1 MHIATQKQIIIRHRQ
16 FQIRRY
22 KIRQPKQNPIQLA
35 IAFSRP
41 DKGLSYLNITFQDK
55 TGSIEAK
62 KWDASDEDMRILAP
76 GSVVMVDAIVN
87 IYKNQPQLK
96 VVGIGKI
103 SHPED
108 IEVANFARVSP
119 IPLEELKSRL
129 DKYLNSFK
137 DKDVEKVT
145 KAVIS
150 HFYDR
155 YVTFPGAVKVH
166 HEFGSG
172 ILHHSLFMADV
183 ADAIAKIY
191 TQVDRDILV
200 AGALLHDIGKT
211 IEYENPIAPVQ
222 TAEGKL
228 CGHVAIGYAEFKRV
242 VDELGIE
249 SEVPLLLEHMIL
261 AHHGSLEFGSPVMP
275 ATREALLLSEIDML
289 DSRQMIL
296 DKALDQVKE
305 GEFTPRLWMMD
316 DTSFYKPKKR

>member
-1 MHIATQKQIIIRHRQ
+1 MKWIKDLVDGDHIVG
-16 FQIRRY
+16 
-22 KIRQPKQNPIQLA
+22 QLLVT
-35 IAFSRP
+35 SCNKGTT

-55 TGSIEAK
+55 SGSIEAK
-62 KWDASDEDMRILAP
+62 KWDASDEDMKTLVP
-76 GSVVMVDAIVN
+76 GSVVLVDGIVN
-87 IYKNQPQLK
+87 LYKNQPQLK
-96 VVGIGKI
+96 VVSVGKI
-103 SHPED
+103 ARPED
-108 IEVANFARVSP
+108 LDYSNFARVSP
-119 IPLEELKSRL
+119 IPLEELKAKL

-137 DKDVEKVT
+137 DKDIEKVT

-155 YVTFPGAVKVH
+155 YITFPGAVKVH

-183 ADAIAKIY
+183 AEAIAKIY

-222 TAEGKL
+222 TMEGKL
-228 CGHVAIGYAEFKRV
+228 CGHVAIGYAEFKRI
-242 VDELGIE
+242 VDELDIK

-296 DKALDQVKE
+296 DKALATVNE

>member
-1 MHIATQKQIIIRHRQ
+1 MKLVKELVDRDEISMPLLVVSSTKGTT
-16 FQIRRY
+16 
-22 KIRQPKQNPIQLA
+22 
-35 IAFSRP
+35 
-41 DKGLSYLNITFQDK
+41 DKGLSYLNVTFQDK
-55 TGSIEAK
+55 SGTIEAK
-62 KWDASDEDMRILAP
+62 KWDASDEDLRTLVA
-76 GSVVMVDAIVN
+76 GSVVNVVGIVN
-87 IYKNQPQLK
+87 LYKNQPQLK
-96 VVGIGKI
+96 IVNVTKVD
-103 SHPED
+103 PKTVD
-108 IEVANFARVSP
+108 MNAFARVSP
-119 IPLEELKSRL
+119 IPLEELKARL

-137 DKDVEKVT
+137 DKDVEKIT

-150 HFYDR
+150 HFYER
-155 YVTFPGAVKVH
+155 YITYPGAVKVH

-211 IEYENPIAPVQ
+211 IEYENPIAPIQ

-228 CGHVAIGYAEFKRV
+228 CGHVAIGYAEFKRI
-242 VDELGIE
+242 VDELDIK

-296 DKALDQVKE
+296 DKALDTVNE
-305 GEFTPRLWMMD
+305 GEFTQRLWMMD

>member
-1 MHIATQKQIIIRHRQ
+1 MKLVKELVDRDEISMPLLVVSSTKGTT
-16 FQIRRY
+16 
-22 KIRQPKQNPIQLA
+22 
-35 IAFSRP
+35 
-41 DKGLSYLNITFQDK
+41 DKGLSYLNVTFQDK
-55 TGSIEAK
+55 SGTIEAK
-62 KWDASDEDMRILAP
+62 KWDASDEDLRTLVA
-76 GSVVMVDAIVN
+76 GSVVNVVGIVN
-87 IYKNQPQLK
+87 LYKNQPQLK
-96 VVGIGKI
+96 IVNVSKVDPKTI
-103 SHPED
+103 D
-108 IEVANFARVSP
+108 MNAFARVSP
-119 IPLEELKSRL
+119 IPLEELKARL
-129 DKYLNSFK
+129 DSYLNSFK
-137 DKDVEKVT
+137 DKDVEKIT

-150 HFYDR
+150 HFYER
-155 YVTFPGAVKVH
+155 YITYPGAVKVH

-211 IEYENPIAPVQ
+211 IEYENPIAPIQ

-228 CGHVAIGYAEFKRV
+228 CGHVAIGYAEFKRI
-242 VDELGIE
+242 VDELDIK

-296 DKALDQVKE
+296 DKALDTVNE

>member
-1 MHIATQKQIIIRHRQ
+1 MLT
-16 FQIRRY
+16 
-22 KIRQPKQNPIQLA
+22 P
-35 IAFSRP
+35 
-41 DKGLSYLNITFQDK
+41 
-55 TGSIEAK
+55 GSIV
-62 KWDASDEDMRILAP
+62 I
-76 GSVVMVDAIVN
+76 VDALVN

-96 VVGIGKI
+96 IVGVSKVERVEEVVM
-103 SHPED
+103 S
-108 IEVANFARVSP
+108 NFARVSP
-119 IPLEELKSRL
+119 IPLEELKARL
-129 DKYLNSFK
+129 EAKLSSFK

-150 HFYDR
+150 HFYDK
-155 YVTFPGAVKVH
+155 YITYPGAVKVH

-183 ADAIAKIY
+183 ADAISKIY

-222 TAEGKL
+222 TVEGKL
-228 CGHVAIGYAEFKRV
+228 CGHIAIGYAEFKRI
-242 VDELGIE
+242 VDDLHIE

-296 DKALDQVKE
+296 DKALDGVKE

>member
-1 MHIATQKQIIIRHRQ
+1 MKWIKDFIDGDHIVG
-16 FQIRRY
+16 
-22 KIRQPKQNPIQLA
+22 QLLVVT
-35 IAFSRP
+35 SNKGTT
-41 DKGLSYLNITFQDK
+41 DKGLSYLNVTFQDK
-55 TGSIEAK
+55 SGTIEAK
-62 KWDASDEDMRILAP
+62 KWDATDEDLRVLVP
-76 GSVVMVDAIVN
+76 GSVVVVDGLVN
-87 IYKNQPQLK
+87 LYKNQPQLK
-96 VVGIGKI
+96 IVGVSKVTRPEEVVM
-103 SHPED
+103 S
-108 IEVANFARVSP
+108 NFARVSP
-119 IPLEELKSRL
+119 IPLEELKARL
-129 DKYLNSFK
+129 EAKLSSFK

-150 HFYDR
+150 HFYDK
-155 YVTFPGAVKVH
+155 YITYPGAVKVH

-183 ADAIAKIY
+183 ADAISKIY

-222 TAEGKL
+222 TVEGKL
-228 CGHVAIGYAEFKRV
+228 CGHIAIGYAEFKRI
-242 VDELGIE
+242 VDDLHIE
-249 SEVPLLLEHMIL
+249 SEVPLLIEHMIL

-296 DKALDQVKE
+296 DKALDGVKE

>member
-1 MHIATQKQIIIRHRQ
+1 MKWIKDFADGDHIIG
-16 FQIRRY
+16 
-22 KIRQPKQNPIQLA
+22 QLLVL
-35 IAFSRP
+35 SSTKGTT
-41 DKGLSYLNITFQDK
+41 DKGLSYLNVTFQDK
-55 TGSIEAK
+55 SGTIEGK
-62 KWDASDEDMRILAP
+62 KWDAVDEDLRTLAP
-76 GSVVMVDAIVN
+76 GSVVLVDGIVN
-87 IYKNQPQLK
+87 LYKNQPQLK
-96 VVGIGKI
+96 VVGVSKVDK
-103 SHPED
+103 SD
-108 IEVANFARVSP
+108 IVMSNFARVSP
-119 IPLEELKSRL
+119 IPLEELRARL

-137 DKDVEKVT
+137 DKDIEKVT

-155 YVTFPGAVKVH
+155 YITFPGAVKVH

-183 ADAIAKIY
+183 ADAIAHIY

-211 IEYENPIAPVQ
+211 IEYENPVVPVQ
-222 TAEGKL
+222 TVEGKL
-228 CGHVAIGYAEFKRV
+228 CGHVAIGYAEFKAI
-242 VDELGIE
+242 VDELHIE

-261 AHHGSLEFGSPVMP
+261 SHHGSLEFGSPVMP

>member
-1 MHIATQKQIIIRHRQ
+1 MKWIKDFVDTDHIIG
-16 FQIRRY
+16 
-22 KIRQPKQNPIQLA
+22 QLLVVA
-35 IAFSRP
+35 CSKGTT
-41 DKGLSYLNITFQDK
+41 DKGLSYLNVTFQDK
-55 TGSIEAK
+55 SGTIEGK
-62 KWDASDEDMRILAP
+62 KWDASEEDQRILAP
-76 GSVVMVDAIVN
+76 GSVVLVDGIVN
-87 IYKNQPQLK
+87 LYKNQPQLK
-96 VVGIGKI
+96 VVVVAKADK
-103 SHPED
+103 ED
-108 IEVANFARVSP
+108 IDMANFARVSP
-119 IPLEELKSRL
+119 IPLEELKAKL

-155 YVTFPGAVKVH
+155 YITYPAAVKVH
-166 HEFGSG
+166 HEWGSG

-183 ADAIAKIY
+183 ADAISNIY

-211 IEYENPIAPVQ
+211 IEYENPVSPVQ
-222 TAEGKL
+222 TSEGKL
-228 CGHVAIGYAEFKRV
+228 TGHIAIGYHEFKSI
-242 VDELGIE
+242 VDKLGIG
-249 SEVPLLLEHMIL
+249 SEVPMLLEHMIL

>member
-1 MHIATQKQIIIRHRQ
+1 MKFVKEFVDGDHILGQLLVVSATKGTT
-16 FQIRRY
+16 
-22 KIRQPKQNPIQLA
+22 
-35 IAFSRP
+35 
-41 DKGLSYLNITFQDK
+41 DKGLNYLNVTFQDK
-55 TGSIEAK
+55 SGTIEAK
-62 KWDASDEDMRILAP
+62 KWDASDEDLRMLTA
-76 GSVVMVDAIVN
+76 GAVVTVDGIVN
-87 IYKNQPQLK
+87 LYKNQPQLK
-96 VVGIGKI
+96 IVDVSRVNPK
-103 SHPED
+103 
-108 IEVANFARVSP
+108 EVDMSSFARVSP
-119 IPLEELKSRL
+119 IPLEELKARL
-129 DKYLNSFK
+129 DRYLNSFK
-137 DKDVEKVT
+137 DKDVEKIT

-150 HFYDR
+150 HFYER
-155 YVTFPGAVKVH
+155 YITYPGAVKVH

-228 CGHVAIGYAEFKRV
+228 CGHVAIGYAEFKRI
-242 VDELGIE
+242 VDELDIK

-296 DKALDQVKE
+296 DKALATVNE
-305 GEFTPRLWMMD
+305 GEFTQRLWMMD

>member
-1 MHIATQKQIIIRHRQ
+1 MKWIKDFVDGDHIIG
-16 FQIRRY
+16 
-22 KIRQPKQNPIQLA
+22 QLLVV
-35 IAFSRP
+35 SSNKGTT
-41 DKGLSYLNITFQDK
+41 DKGLSYLNVTFQDK
-55 TGSIEAK
+55 SGTIEAK
-62 KWDASDEDMRILAP
+62 KWDASDEDLRTLAP
-76 GSVVMVDAIVN
+76 GSVVLVDGLVN
-87 IYKNQPQLK
+87 LYKNQPQLK
-96 VVGIGKI
+96 IVGISKMD
-103 SHPED
+103 PK
-108 IEVANFARVSP
+108 EVDMSNFARVSP
-119 IPLEELKSRL
+119 IPLEELKARL
-129 DKYLNSFK
+129 DRYLSSFK
-137 DKDVEKVT
+137 DKDVEKVS

-155 YVTFPGAVKVH
+155 YITYPGAVKVH

-183 ADAIAKIY
+183 ADAISKIY

-211 IEYENPIAPVQ
+211 IEYENPVAPVQ

-228 CGHVAIGYAEFKRV
+228 CGHVAIGYAEFKRI
-242 VDELGIE
+242 VDELHIE

>member
-1 MHIATQKQIIIRHRQ
+1 MKYVKDLVDGDLVVGPLLVVSATKGVT
-16 FQIRRY
+16 
-22 KIRQPKQNPIQLA
+22 
-35 IAFSRP
+35 
-41 DKGLSYLNITFQDK
+41 DKGLSYLNVTLQDK
-55 TGSIEAK
+55 SGTIEAK
-62 KWDASDEDMRILAP
+62 KWDASDEDLKLFVA
-76 GSVVMVDAIVN
+76 GSVLHIEGKINV
-87 IYKNQPQLK
+87 YKNQPQLK
-96 VVGIGKI
+96 ITNASKAENINIAEFG
-103 SHPED
+103 
-108 IEVANFARVSP
+108 RVSP
-119 IPLEELKSRL
+119 IPLTELKARL
-129 DKYLNSFK
+129 EKYLNSFK

-145 KAVIS
+145 RAVIEK
-150 HFYDR
+150 FYDK
-155 YVTFPGAVKVH
+155 YTTYPGAVKVH

-222 TAEGKL
+222 TTEGKL
-228 CGHVAIGYAEFKRV
+228 LGHVAIGYAEFKRV
-242 VDELGIE
+242 VDDLHIE

-261 AHHGSLEFGSPVMP
+261 AHHGTLEFGSPVMP

-296 DKALDQVKE
+296 DKALATINE

>member
-1 MHIATQKQIIIRHRQ
+1 MKWIKDFVDGDHIIG
-16 FQIRRY
+16 
-22 KIRQPKQNPIQLA
+22 QLLVTTCNKGTT
-35 IAFSRP
+35 

-55 TGSIEAK
+55 SGSIEAK
-62 KWDASDEDMRILAP
+62 KWDASEADLKLLVP
-76 GSVVMVDAIVN
+76 GSVVMVDGLVN
-87 IYKNQPQLK
+87 LYKNQPQLK
-96 VVGIGKI
+96 VVGLGRI
-103 SHPED
+103 ED
-108 IEVANFARVSP
+108 PKDIDMSNFARVSP

-129 DKYLNSFK
+129 DIYLNSFK
-137 DKDVEKVT
+137 DKDVEKIT
-145 KAVIS
+145 KAVIN

-228 CGHVAIGYAEFKRV
+228 CGHIAIGYAEFKRV
-242 VDELGIE
+242 VDELDIK

-296 DKALDQVKE
+296 DKALAAVQE

>member
-1 MHIATQKQIIIRHRQ
+1 
-16 FQIRRY
+16 
-22 KIRQPKQNPIQLA
+22 
-35 IAFSRP
+35 
-41 DKGLSYLNITFQDK
+41 
-55 TGSIEAK
+55 
-62 KWDASDEDMRILAP
+62 
-76 GSVVMVDAIVN
+76 MVDAIVN
-87 IYKNQPQLK
+87 LYKGQPQLK
-96 VVGIGKI
+96 VVGVGKI
-103 SHPED
+103 DPED
-108 IEVANFARVSP
+108 IEMSNFARVSP
-119 IPLEELKSRL
+119 IPLEELKARL

-137 DKDVEKVT
+137 DKDVEKIT

-228 CGHVAIGYAEFKRV
+228 CGHIAIGYAEFKRI
-242 VDELGIE
+242 VDELDIK

-296 DKALDQVKE
+296 DKALAAVNE
-305 GEFTPRLWMMD
+305 GEFTQRLWMMD

>member
-1 MHIATQKQIIIRHRQ
+1 MKWIKDFVDGDHIIG
-16 FQIRRY
+16 
-22 KIRQPKQNPIQLA
+22 QLLVL
-35 IAFSRP
+35 SSTKGTT
-41 DKGLSYLNITFQDK
+41 DKGLSYLNVTFQDK
-55 TGSIEAK
+55 SGTIEGK
-62 KWDASDEDMRILAP
+62 KWDAVDEDLRTLAP
-76 GSVVMVDAIVN
+76 GSVVLVDGIVN
-87 IYKNQPQLK
+87 LYKNQPQLK
-96 VVGIGKI
+96 VVGVSKVDK
-103 SHPED
+103 SD
-108 IEVANFARVSP
+108 IVMSNFARVSP
-119 IPLEELKSRL
+119 IPLEELKARL

-137 DKDVEKVT
+137 DKDIEKVT
-145 KAVIS
+145 KAVIT

-155 YVTFPGAVKVH
+155 YITYPGAVKVH

-183 ADAIAKIY
+183 ADAISRIY

-211 IEYENPIAPVQ
+211 IEYENPVAPVQ

-228 CGHVAIGYAEFKRV
+228 CGHVAIGYAEFKRI
-242 VDELGIE
+242 VDDLHIE

-261 AHHGSLEFGSPVMP
+261 SHHGSLEFGSPVMP

>member
-1 MHIATQKQIIIRHRQ
+1 MKWIKDFVDGDHIVG
-16 FQIRRY
+16 
-22 KIRQPKQNPIQLA
+22 QLLVVA
-35 IAFSRP
+35 CTKGTT

-62 KWDASDEDMRILAP
+62 KWDASDSDLKLLAP
-76 GSVVMVDAIVN
+76 GSVVMVDALVN
-87 IYKNQPQLK
+87 LYKNQPQLK
-96 VVGIGKI
+96 VVGVGKI
-103 SHPED
+103 DAED
-108 IEVANFARVSP
+108 IEMSNFARVSP
-119 IPLEELKSRL
+119 IPLEELKARL
-129 DKYLNSFK
+129 DIYLNSFK
-137 DKDVEKVT
+137 DKDVEKIT
-145 KAVIS
+145 KAVIN

-228 CGHVAIGYAEFKRV
+228 CGHIAIGYAEFKRI
-242 VDELGIE
+242 VDELDIK

-261 AHHGSLEFGSPVMP
+261 AHHGSLDFGSPVMP

-296 DKALDQVKE
+296 DKALAAVNE
-305 GEFTPRLWMMD
+305 GEFTQRLWMMD

>member
-1 MHIATQKQIIIRHRQ
+1 MKWIKDFIDGDHIVG
-16 FQIRRY
+16 
-22 KIRQPKQNPIQLA
+22 QLLVV
-35 IAFSRP
+35 SSTKGTT
-41 DKGLSYLNITFQDK
+41 DKGLSYLNVTFQDK
-55 TGSIEAK
+55 TGTIEAK
-62 KWDASDEDMRILAP
+62 KWDVSEADMKVLVP
-76 GSVVMVDAIVN
+76 GSIVIVDGLVN
-87 IYKNQPQLK
+87 LYKNQPQLK
-96 VVGIGKI
+96 VVGVSKVDP
-103 SHPED
+103 S
-108 IEVANFARVSP
+108 EVVMSNFARVSP
-119 IPLEELKSRL
+119 IPLEELKARL
-129 DKYLNSFK
+129 DKYLNSFA

-155 YVTFPGAVKVH
+155 YTTYPGAVKVH

-183 ADAIAKIY
+183 ADAISKIY

-211 IEYENPIAPVQ
+211 IEYENPVAPVQ

-228 CGHVAIGYAEFKRV
+228 CGHIAIGYAEFKRI
-242 VDELGIE
+242 VDELDIK

-261 AHHGSLEFGSPVMP
+261 SHHGSLEFGSPVMP
-275 ATREALLLSEIDML
+275 STREALLLSEIDML

-296 DKALDQVKE
+296 DKALATVND

>member
-1 MHIATQKQIIIRHRQ
+1 MKWIKDFVDGDHIVG
-16 FQIRRY
+16 
-22 KIRQPKQNPIQLA
+22 QLLVVA
-35 IAFSRP
+35 CTKGTT

-62 KWDASDEDMRILAP
+62 KWDASDSDLKLLAP
-76 GSVVMVDAIVN
+76 GSVVMVDALVN
-87 IYKNQPQLK
+87 LYKSQPQLK
-96 VVGIGKI
+96 VVGVGKI
-103 SHPED
+103 DPED
-108 IEVANFARVSP
+108 VEMSNFARVSP
-119 IPLEELKSRL
+119 IPLEELKARL

-137 DKDVEKVT
+137 DKDVEKIT

-228 CGHVAIGYAEFKRV
+228 CGHIAIGYAEFKRI
-242 VDELGIE
+242 VDELDIK

-296 DKALDQVKE
+296 DKALAAVNE
-305 GEFTPRLWMMD
+305 GEFTQRLWMMD

>member
-1 MHIATQKQIIIRHRQ
+1 MKWIKDFVDGDHIVG
-16 FQIRRY
+16 
-22 KIRQPKQNPIQLA
+22 QLLVT
-35 IAFSRP
+35 SSNKGTT

-55 TGSIEAK
+55 SGTIEAK
-62 KWDASDEDMRILAP
+62 KWDASESDLKLLAP
-76 GSVVMVDAIVN
+76 GSVVMVDGLVN
-87 IYKNQPQLK
+87 IYKGQPQLK
-96 VVGIGKI
+96 VVGVGRI
-103 SHPED
+103 ED
-108 IEVANFARVSP
+108 LSDIDMSNFARVSP
-119 IPLEELKSRL
+119 IPLSELKSRL

-145 KAVIS
+145 KAVIE

-172 ILHHSLFMADV
+172 IIHHSLFMADV

-242 VDELGIE
+242 VDELDIK

-261 AHHGSLEFGSPVMP
+261 SHHGSLEFGSPVMP
-275 ATREALLLSEIDML
+275 STREALLLSEIDML

-296 DKALDQVKE
+296 DKALAAVNE

>member
-1 MHIATQKQIIIRHRQ
+1 MKWIRDFVDTDHIVG
-16 FQIRRY
+16 
-22 KIRQPKQNPIQLA
+22 QLLVVTCTKGTT
-35 IAFSRP
+35 

-55 TGSIEAK
+55 TGTIEAK
-62 KWDASDEDMRILAP
+62 KWDASEADLKLLAP
-76 GSVVMVDAIVN
+76 GSVVMVDGIVN
-87 IYKNQPQLK
+87 LYKGQPQLK
-96 VVGIGKI
+96 VVGVGRID
-103 SHPED
+103 PAD
-108 IEVANFARVSP
+108 IEMANFARVSP
-119 IPLEELKSRL
+119 IPLEELKARL

-137 DKDVEKVT
+137 DKDVEKIT
-145 KAVIS
+145 KAVIN

-172 ILHHSLFMADV
+172 IIHHSLFMADV

-228 CGHVAIGYAEFKRV
+228 CGHIAIGYAEFKRI
-242 VDELGIE
+242 VDELDIK

-275 ATREALLLSEIDML
+275 ATREALL
-289 DSRQMIL
+289 
-296 DKALDQVKE
+296 
-305 GEFTPRLWMMD
+305 
-316 DTSFYKPKKR
+316 